1 MYLLDTNHCSKILSG
16 HSGISRKLKS
26 LGDVLV
32 ATCVVVRGELVYMA
46 EKSANPSDNRETVAH
61 FLDDIEVFPIDEKTA
76 NVYGKLKAALVARFG
91 PREKAKLR
99 RIDIARLG
107 FRENDIWI
115 AATAIHHGLTI
126 VTADSDFRR
135 MQQAVDLDVESWWT
149 PSVAG

>member
-1 MYLLDTNHCSKILSG
+1 MYLLDTNHCSKLLSG

-46 EKSANPSDNRETVAH
+46 EK
-61 FLDDIEVFPIDEKTA
+61 TA
-76 NVYGKLKAALVARFG
+76 NVYGKLKAALIVRFG

-99 RIDIARLG
+99 RIDIERLG

-115 AATAIHHGLTI
+115 AATAIRHGLTI
-126 VTADSDFRR
+126 VTADGDFLR
-135 MQQAVDLDVESWWT
+135 MQQAVDMDVENWWT
-149 PSVAG
+149 PSVTD

>member
-16 HSGISRKLKS
+16 HSGISRKLKL
-26 LGDVLV
+26 LGEVRI
-32 ATCVVVRGELVYMA
+32 ATCVVVQGELVYMA
-46 EKSANPSDNRETVAH
+46 EKSANPADNRETVAH
-61 FLDDIEVFPIDEKTA
+61 FLDDIEVFPVDEKTA
-76 NVYGKLKAALVARFG
+76 NVYGKLKAALIARFG

-99 RIDIARLG
+99 RIDIGRLG

-115 AATAIHHGLTI
+115 AATASRHGLTI

-149 PSVAG
+149 PSVAD

>member
-1 MYLLDTNHCSKILSG
+1 VYLLDTNHCSKILSG

-99 RIDIARLG
+99 RIEIAICDLKAR
-107 FRENDIWI
+107 
-115 AATAIHHGLTI
+115 A
-126 VTADSDFRR
+126 
-135 MQQAVDLDVESWWT
+135 QQNLPPMIDKPDKILASET
-149 PSVAG
+149 E

>member
-1 MYLLDTNHCSKILSG
+1 VYLLDTNHCSKILSG

-46 EKSANPSDNRETVAH
+46 EKSANPVDNRGAVAH

-76 NVYGKLKAALVARFG
+76 DVYGELKAALIARFG

-99 RIDIARLG
+99 RIDIERLG

-115 AATAIHHGLTI
+115 AATARRHGLTV
-126 VTADSDFRR
+126 VTADGDFRR
-135 MQQAVDLDVESWWT
+135 MQQAVDLDVESWWI
-149 PSVAG
+149 P

>member
-16 HSGISRKLKS
+16 HSGISRKLKL
-26 LGDVLV
+26 LGEVRV
-32 ATCVVVRGELVYMA
+32 ATCVVVQGELVYMA
-46 EKSANPSDNRETVAH
+46 EKSANPADNRETVAH
-61 FLDDIEVFPIDEKTA
+61 FLDDIEVFLIDEKTA
-76 NVYGKLKAALVARFG
+76 NVYGKLKAALIARFG

-99 RIDIARLG
+99 RIDIERLG

-115 AATAIHHGLTI
+115 AATASRHGLTI

-149 PSVAG
+149 PSVAD